1 VLTIRASV
9 ITEMLNLLGRTTSWH
24 SAQVSPGVL
33 LRLIAG
39 LGGHMMC
46 AVDIA
51 ASAHST
57 ASWQGDPFDDP

>member
-1 VLTIRASV
+1 
-9 ITEMLNLLGRTTSWH
+9 
-24 SAQVSPGVL
+24 
-33 LRLIAG
+33 
-39 LGGHMMC
+39 MMC